1 MEYRIRFLLKC
12 LHSKREQIDNLYQIL
27 LSMTH
32 QIDRLSSM
40 GILSKNKKNQN
51 LIKCENILTELISF
65 GSPLP
70 LKSLVHKF
78 STINQKIIT
87 IRKNILKV
95 MEECG
100 SSQIHDL
107 FYCLH
112 PDYMNIISKN
122 GNEYKEM
129 FLFLNRMFSPIS
141 YTLIKQTDSILDEYN
156 LKQERLPVCFPL
168 KRILLSII
176 EHVHGSRIYFPEIRV
191 NALLKPCDSKNDC
204 KENIVVYGYF
214 KKDMLNISKV
224 LNCGTIGKK
233 NGEILEI
240 LSKINRIPPVFCRGY
255 IEQLS
260 VSDFMIYD
268 KMTLV
273 TKTLDAY
280 DLLEQ
285 MKEKPISK
293 LVKEFLEKNI
303 EQQRD
308 ILTLLLLQEDDLE
321 IQYLA
326 YLMYDMISNESYM
339 LKPQPLAERVYDSLH
354 WSIQKIFKYT
364 IKKVSKMTNIQQS
377 QFELND
383 IPIEKKICL
392 MKVSD
397 KVKSKAMD
405 KVKEIQNKGGD
416 SSAKAQQYLDGLL
429 RIPFGIYRREDIL
442 KAFHNIKKTA
452 HRVMMKIPS
461 FHEKLDI
468 SQISTQD
475 ILQLIKHNEDEC
487 TLHQDSIDKIKTN
500 WDHYKVK
507 DKKKFI
513 HDFPQTLYT
522 KSAITKCN
530 KVKIDKLFNTLIE
543 NPQLQKEFVHY
554 LHNKMNITLEDCSL
568 DDFKTLWEIYQNNVS
583 TYLEDVMS
591 ILDKAVYKQKDAKK
605 EVQRIFAQWISGKDG
620 GYCLGFEGPPGT
632 GKTSLAKLGISKCLR
647 DTDGKTRPFAFVA
660 VGGSA
665 NASTF
670 EGHSYTYVGS
680 TWGKIVD
687 ILMETECMNPIIYID
702 ELDKISNTE
711 NGKEIIGI
719 LTHITDP
726 SQNAN
731 FQEKYF
737 SGINI
742 DLSKVLFI
750 FSYND
755 YSKIDPILADR
766 IHRIKFHRLDRSDK
780 MAIVK
785 DYMMPELL
793 DMVGFSNNSLTFSD
807 ETLEWLIDTYT
818 CEAGVRK
825 CKERIFE
832 IVRQINLD
840 WMLQKGISTT
850 KEFPIVLE
858 KEYIEMIFQNR
869 SKVERTRIS
878 DKPRIGIVNGL
889 FASTSGLGGLTII
902 EVYQTLSDNILSL
915 ELTGQ
920 QGDVMK
926 ESVKCARTIAWNL
939 LDSKEQQK
947 LKKEWKEKDAWGI
960 HVHCPEAATPKDGPS
975 AGCAITLAIYSLL
988 LKRPI
993 RHNIA
998 MTGEIDLNGQ
1008 ALKIGGLEMKID
1020 GAKMA
1025 GVECVICPEANRDDI
1040 EWIIRNNP
1048 TLLDGIQ
1055 IKMVKHISE
1064 IIEIALY

>member
-1 MEYRIRFLLKC
+1 MLTLRIRFLLTSLSNKKNEIQ
-12 LHSKREQIDNLYQIL
+12 SLYEIL
-27 LSMTH
+27 LSLTH
-32 QIDRLSSM
+32 QIDELCKK

-51 LIKCENILTELISF
+51 LLKCEQLLVDLSSF
-65 GSPLP
+65 ENPLR
-70 LKSLVHKF
+70 LRSLVHNFAPITK
-78 STINQKIIT
+78 KIAS
-87 IRKNILKV
+87 IRHKLLKI

-100 SSQIHDL
+100 AGQIEDIL
-107 FYCLH
+107 YCLY
-112 PDYMNIISKN
+112 PDFKKILKN
-122 GNEYKEM
+122 QTKEYQDNYY
-129 FLFLNRMFSPIS
+129 FLNRMFSPIS
-141 YTLIKQTDSILDEYN
+141 YSLMDKNDSIFEEYK
-156 LKQERLPVCFPL
+156 LKKYETPVCFPL

-176 EHVHGSRIYFPEIRV
+176 EHVHGSRIYFPNFASPYI
-191 NALLKPCDSKNDC
+191 KKKN
-204 KENIVVYGYF
+204 KQELVLYGYF
-214 KKDMLNISKV
+214 KKDMLNISKI
-224 LNCGTIGKK
+224 LDCGTIGKK
-233 NGEILEI
+233 NEEILEI
-240 LSKINRIPPVFCRGY
+240 LFKINRIPSKFSTGF

-260 VSDFMIYD
+260 IRDFMIYD

-308 ILTLLLLQEDDLE
+308 VLTLLLLQDDDLE

-354 WSIQKIFKYT
+354 WSIQKLFKYT
-364 IKKVSKMTNIQQS
+364 IKKVSKITNIQGN
-377 QFELND
+377 QFELDN
-383 IPIEKKICL
+383 IPIEKKVCL
-392 MKVSD
+392 LKVSD
-397 KVKSKAMD
+397 KVKNKAMD

-429 RIPFGIYRREDIL
+429 RIPFGIYKRERIL
-442 KAFHNIKKTA
+442 KAFGDIKKQA
-452 HRVMMKIPS
+452 HRIMMNIPDYTHKNDS
-461 FHEKLDI
+461 SL
-468 SQISTQD
+468 ISTQD
-475 ILQLIKHNEDEC
+475 ILQLIEC
-487 TLHQDSIDKIKTN
+487 KEEQCLVSKETIDKINNFWNTK
-500 WDHYKVK
+500 KVK
-507 DKKKFI
+507 DKRKLFLEFKSS
-513 HDFPQTLYT
+513 DYT
-522 KSAITKCN
+522 KTFITKAN
-530 KVKIDKLFNTLIE
+530 KVKLDKLFQT
-543 NPQLQKEFVHY
+543 QLLKKETQKDFIYHIQKIY
-554 LHNKMNITLEDCSL
+554 DFHCDNCSL
-568 DDFKTLWEIYQNNVS
+568 TEFKTLWSNYQSNVS
-583 TYLEDVMS
+583 TYLSDVMD
-591 ILDKAVYKQKDAKK
+591 ILNKAVYKQEDAKR
-605 EVQRIFAQWISGKDG
+605 EIQRIFAQWISGKEG

-632 GKTSLAKLGISKCLR
+632 GKTSLAKQGIAKCLR
-647 DTDGKTRPFAFVA
+647 DSEGKTRPFAFIA

-711 NGKEIIGI
+711 NGKEIIGL

-726 SQNAN
+726 SQNNA

-737 SGINI
+737 SGIPL

-755 YSKIDPILADR
+755 YYKIDPILADR
-766 IHRIKFHRLDRSDK
+766 IHRIKFHRLDRNDK
-780 MAIVK
+780 KTIVNQ
-785 DYMMPELL
+785 YMLPELL
-793 DMVGFSNNSLTFSD
+793 DMVGFSKNAISFSD
-807 ETLEWLIDTYT
+807 ETLEWLIDSYT

-832 IVRQINLD
+832 LVRQTNLD
-840 WMLQKGISTT
+840 WMLQTNKQHETI
-850 KEFPIVLE
+850 FPLE
-858 KEYIEMIFQNR
+858 LSKSMVETIFQNR
-869 SKVERTRIS
+869 TKIERTRIS
-878 DKPRIGIVNGL
+878 DKPRVGMVNGL
-889 FASTSGLGGLTII
+889 FASTSGLGGLTLI

-939 LDSKEQQK
+939 LTPIQQQE

-988 LKRPI
+988 LKRPVK
-993 RHNIA
+993 HNIA
-998 MTGEIDLNGQ
+998 MTGEIDLNGK
-1008 ALKIGGLEMKID
+1008 ALKIGGLDMKID

-1025 GVECVICPEANRDDI
+1025 GVECVICPEANKDDI

-1048 TLLDGIQ
+1048 ALLDNIQ
-1055 IKMVKHISE
+1055 IKMVTNIKE
-1064 IIEIALY
+1064 IIEIALI